1 MSDYDE
7 DVFFDE
13 EDEKEKIEKEI
24 ISEDDFDEDFQG
36 EDRKKAVYRNTTEAE
51 EDEFSEDFD
60 VTDTA
65 DEDFDDSEEIS
76 VTDEKI
82 KQDPPACD
90 GKEGKITEANDF
102 REVKPGEDVQNGDE
116 PENVADENREACEG
130 TVEDTEE
137 EDEDDEDDSPYE
149 DVCFVCRRPESV
161 TGKQFKLPNNICV
174 CNDCMH
180 KTMDAVSQFD
190 YQGMLDPSMLAQSMN
205 QSDLSDLSKKFP
217 NISFVNLADLQGDG
231 GIPNKQKLKKKKKKA
246 ENEPVLDIKNI
257 PPPHKIKAQLDDF
270 VVGQDYAKKVI
281 SVAVY
286 NHYKRVAT
294 NTMDDI
300 EIEKSNMLMIGP
312 TGCGK
317 TYLVKTLA
325 RLLDVPLAI
334 TDATSLTEAGY
345 IGDDIESVVSKLLAA
360 ADNDVE
366 RAEMG
371 IIFIDEIDK
380 IAKKKETTSR
390 DVSGE
395 SVQQGML
402 KLLEGAEVEVP
413 VGANSKN
420 AMVPLTTVNT
430 RNILFICGG
439 AFPDLDDIIKQRLMK
454 KTSIGYE
461 ADLKDKFNND
471 KDLIKKVTIED
482 LKKFGMIPEFL
493 GRLPIIYTL
502 DALDKDMYIKILKE
516 PKNAILKQYQKLL
529 ALDEVDL
536 EFDDG
541 ALEAIAEKAMEK
553 DTGARALRAIIEEF
567 MLDIMYEIPKDEN
580 IGRVTITK
588 EYIEGCGGPKI
599 EIRSTETLS
608 GIE

>member
-24 ISEDDFDEDFQG
+24 ISEDDFEEDFQG

-65 DEDFDDSEEIS
+65 DEDFDDTEEIS

-137 EDEDDEDDSPYE
+137 EADDDEDDSPYE

-599 EIRSTETLS
+599 EIRSTETLPS
-608 GIE
+608 IE